1 MFLKGYIKQ
10 SSNFIE
16 EVSCSALA
24 KDLNLTFQAVFNWKR
39 RGIPRAYL
47 KYLNITYK
55 DLIQKYELL
64 KE

>member
-1 MFLKGYIKQ
+1 MCLKRYIKQ

-39 RGIPRAYL
+39 RGIPRV
-47 KYLNITYK
+47 NITYK